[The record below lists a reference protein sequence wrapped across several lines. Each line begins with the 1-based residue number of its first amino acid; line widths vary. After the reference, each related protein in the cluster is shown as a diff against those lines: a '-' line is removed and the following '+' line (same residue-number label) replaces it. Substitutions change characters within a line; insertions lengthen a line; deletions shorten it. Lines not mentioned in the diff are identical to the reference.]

1 MLVAVYVDDLIIACS
16 SKAELNDIKQN
27 LTNEFDLVDKG
38 PIKLFLGIEVE
49 RQSEVGDISLGH
61 RKYIENLL
69 YAYGMENCRQ
79 RSTPLDAGYQ
89 VIKDDTKTKVNST
102 AYQSLI
108 GALMYL
114 AVTTRPE
121 KKTNDSGAKFN

>member
-1 MLVAVYVDDLIIACS
+1 MA
-16 SKAELNDIKQN
+16 
-27 LTNEFDLVDKG
+27 NEYELVDKG
-38 PIKLFLGIEVE
+38 PIELFLGIKVE
-49 RQSEVGDISLGH
+49 RQGEVGGISLGH

-69 YAYGMENCRQ
+69 NANGMENCRQ

-89 VIKDDTKTKVNST
+89 VIKDDTKTKVNPT

-114 AVTTRPE
+114 ALTKRPDIIHSIV
-121 KKTNDSGAKFN
+121 KLA